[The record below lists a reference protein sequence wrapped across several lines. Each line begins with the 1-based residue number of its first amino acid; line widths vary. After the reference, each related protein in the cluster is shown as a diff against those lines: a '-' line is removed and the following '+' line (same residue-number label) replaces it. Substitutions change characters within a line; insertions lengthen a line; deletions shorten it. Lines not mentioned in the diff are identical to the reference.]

1 MIKLMEKRQKV
12 KNIFDSIA
20 FRYDFLNHLLSFGV
34 DHYWRRKALKLSKV
48 GNDSILLDVACGTGD
63 VAIEAYKQGVRNIV
77 GADFS
82 HNMLGLFKK
91 KSDWIVGKVIQT
103 TAEQMPFPENT
114 FTNITVAFGVR
125 NFYDIKEGFK
135 SFHRV
140 LKPKGKATVIEFQ
153 MPENKI
159 FKSLYKFYFKRML
172 PFIGG
177 IVSKNKTAYKY
188 LPDSVE
194 EFDEKIILPDLLKE
208 AGFKSVKKYKLTFG
222 IVQIVIA
229 EK

>member
-1 MIKLMEKRQKV
+1 MEKKQKV

-20 FRYDFLNHLLSFGV
+20 GRYDFLNHLLSFGV

-48 GNDSILLDVACGTGD
+48 GNDSFLLDVACGTGD
-63 VAIEAYKQGVRNIV
+63 VAIEAYKQGVRTII

-91 KSDWIVGKVIQT
+91 KSEWIVDKVIQT
-103 TAEQMPFPENT
+103 TAEQMPFRDNT

-125 NFYDIKEGFK
+125 NFYDIKAGFK

-140 LKPKGKATVIEFQ
+140 LKPNGKATVIEFQ

-159 FKSLYKFYFKRML
+159 FKSLYKFYFKKIL

-194 EFDEKIILPDLLKE
+194 EFDEKISLVNLLKE
-208 AGFKSVKKYKLTFG
+208 AGFESVKKYKLTFG
-222 IVQIVIA
+222 IVQVVIA

>member
-1 MIKLMEKRQKV
+1 MDEKKYKV

-20 FRYDFLNHLLSFGV
+20 DRYDFLNHLLSFGV
-34 DHYWRRKALKLSKV
+34 DRYWRKKALILTNV
-48 GNDSILLDVACGTGD
+48 GSESILLDVACGTGD
-63 VAIEAYKQGVRNIV
+63 VAIEAYKQGVRNVI

-82 HNMLGLFKK
+82 HNMLTLFKK
-91 KSDWIVGKVIQT
+91 KKEWIDGKLIQI
-103 TAEQMPFPENT
+103 TAEQMPFPDNS

-140 LKPKGKATVIEFQ
+140 LKPNGKATVIEFQ
-153 MPENKI
+153 MPKNKI
-159 FKSLYKFYFKRML
+159 FRSLYKFYFKKIL
-172 PFIGG
+172 PLIGG

-194 EFDEKIILPDLLKE
+194 EFDEKVVLPDLLQE

-222 IVQIVIA
+222 IVQVVIA

>member
-1 MIKLMEKRQKV
+1 MDDKKNKV

-34 DHYWRRKALKLSKV
+34 DRYWRKKALKLTNV
-48 GNDSILLDVACGTGD
+48 GINSVLLDVACGTGD
-63 VAIEAYKQGVRNIV
+63 VAIEAYKQGVRNVI

-82 HNMLGLFKK
+82 HNMLALFKK
-91 KSDWIVGKVIQT
+91 KKEWIDGKVIQT
-103 TAEQMPFPENT
+103 TAEQMPFRDNT

-125 NFYDIKEGFK
+125 NFYDIKEGFR

-140 LKPKGKATVIEFQ
+140 LKNDGKATVIEFQ

-159 FKSLYKFYFKRML
+159 FKSLYKFYFKRIL
-172 PFIGG
+172 PLVGG
-177 IVSKNKTAYKY
+177 MVSKNKTAYKY

-194 EFDEKIILPDLLKE
+194 AFDEKIVLPDLLKD
-208 AGFKSVKKYKLTFG
+208 AGFKSVKKYNLTFG
-222 IVQIVIA
+222 IVQVVIA

>member
-1 MIKLMEKRQKV
+1 MDDKKNKV

-20 FRYDFLNHLLSFGV
+20 GRYDFLNHLLSFGV
-34 DHYWRRKALKLSKV
+34 DHYWRMKALKLTKV
-48 GNDSILLDVACGTGD
+48 GSDSILLDVACGTGD
-63 VAIEAYKQGVRNIV
+63 VAIEAYKQGVRSII

-82 HNMLGLFKK
+82 HNMLGLFKQK
-91 KSDWIVGKVIQT
+91 KEWIDGKVIQT
-103 TAEQMPFPENT
+103 TAEQMPFRNDT

-125 NFYDIKEGFK
+125 NFYDIKEGFR

-140 LKPKGKATVIEFQ
+140 LKKDGKATVIEFQ

-159 FKSLYKFYFKRML
+159 FRGLYKFYFKKIL
-172 PFIGG
+172 PLVGG
-177 IVSKNKTAYKY
+177 IVSKNKIAYKY

-194 EFDEKIILPDLLKE
+194 EFDEKISLVDLLKE
-208 AGFKSVKKYKLTFG
+208 VGFKSVTKYQLTFG
-222 IVQIVIA
+222 IVQVVIA

>member
-1 MIKLMEKRQKV
+1 MDEKKYKV

-20 FRYDFLNHLLSFGV
+20 ERYDFLNHLLSFGV
-34 DHYWRRKALKLSKV
+34 DRYWRKKALKLTNVGSK
-48 GNDSILLDVACGTGD
+48 SILLDVACGTGD
-63 VAIEAYKQGVRNIV
+63 VAIEAYKQGVRNVI

-82 HNMLGLFKK
+82 HNMLALFKK
-91 KSDWIVGKVIQT
+91 KKEWIDGKLIQI
-103 TAEQMPFPENT
+103 TAEQMPFHDNS

-140 LKPKGKATVIEFQ
+140 LKQSGNETVIEFQ

-159 FKSLYKFYFKRML
+159 FKSLYKFYFKKIL
-172 PFIGG
+172 PLIGG
-177 IVSKNKTAYKY
+177 IVSKNKSAYQY

-194 EFDEKIILPDLLKE
+194 EFDEKIILTNLLKE
-208 AGFKSVKKYKLTFG
+208 VGFKSVVKYTLTFG
-222 IVQIVIA
+222 IVQVVIA

>member
-1 MIKLMEKRQKV
+1 MIDKKQKV

-34 DHYWRRKALKLSKV
+34 DKYWRRKALKLSKV
-48 GNDSILLDVACGTGD
+48 SNESFLLDVACGTGD
-63 VAIEAYKQGVRNIV
+63 VAIEAHKQDVRKIV

-82 HNMLGLFKK
+82 HNMLTLFKK
-91 KSDWIVGKVIQT
+91 KSEWIKGKTIQT
-103 TAEQMPFPENT
+103 TAEQMPFRDNT

-140 LKPKGKATVIEFQ
+140 LKTNGKATVIEFQ
-153 MPENKI
+153 MPENKF
-159 FKSLYKFYFKRML
+159 FKNLYKFYFKKIL
-172 PFIGG
+172 PLVGG
-177 IVSKNKTAYKY
+177 IVSKNKSAYKY
-188 LPDSVE
+188 LPESVE
-194 EFDEKIILPDLLKE
+194 EFDEKVTLVNLLRE
-208 AGFKSVKKYKLTFG
+208 AGFKSVIKHTLTFG